1 MAASALVGA
10 CADDLGK
17 GFGSDGSCG
26 SIALSAFIDSSLEK
40 SASRAEYNTVTDD
53 DLSIRLTAA
62 DGSFSKTWNINDFP
76 SDSLIKVG
84 NYTIEAFYGDEDSEG
99 FECPF
104 FFGSQDIKVTEQN
117 TTDVALTAVLAN
129 ALLDITYTDNF
140 KNYMT
145 AWKAEVHSA
154 GGSYFDYSDAETR
167 PIYTKAGQVEVSVDF
182 TKPNGNG
189 GKLSVA
195 SFTAQPRHFYH
206 LTVDVT
212 NEGSGA
218 IEGFDITLDDGM
230 EELTFLVDISD
241 EVLNAPAPDV
251 TLMGASDG
259 EPVAYIEG
267 TEYSGEDLGFNII
280 AYGELAKAVL
290 TTQSP
295 SLIQQGWPAEFDL
308 VSDLAK
314 GEAFGLV
321 GLGFNNPEKMAVANL
336 TKVISHLRYVDGTDN
351 NNVFT
356 LLVTDKMGKQSE
368 AVSFTVNV
376 EALQIELAD
385 GKYYYGDDTIS
396 FTLYYNGGTPDDD
409 VVIEYK
415 NDLGVWTRFSDVDF
429 TAVEGHNFKCVA
441 SIPANIGDYYE
452 VLNLRAS
459 VEGIDT
465 SVLDVTVLP
474 QAVFDSKRKVNA
486 FANYAYIPVTIGQK
500 DGNTELLDQTLKAAS
515 VILFA
520 DGAAVSGA
528 SITPDAANRVL
539 KVEGLTA
546 GKEYTFKIINTEKDA
561 DSQKDTSFITEE
573 NLQLE
578 NGSLDDD
585 VTNIAS
591 GSYWENVKFNGW
603 GTNNSMTT
611 SETSGSF
618 AYGYTTISGTIQTT
632 DAKSGKAA
640 LIRTVGWGS
649 GNTATGSNGTSGNCK
664 YRDPG
669 LLHLGDTRTARPSG
683 FGQNDNNGCGPI
695 ETTDLNCGIEFSSRP
710 SSVSFWY
717 KYSPK
722 NSADK
727 GQALVEIYD
736 SNNKVIDSKSISL
749 DAASTYTQ
757 KTVSLSYD
765 HNSPK
770 AAKLYIRFLST
781 ADSQF
786 LQRTNNNFSGPG
798 FANLGRGT
806 FMGSQLYIDEV
817 VLNY

>member
-385 GKYYYGDDTIS
+385 GKYYYGDDTID
-396 FTLYYNGGTPDDD
+396 FTLYYNGGTPDD

-415 NDLGVWTRFSDVDF
+415 NDLGVWTRFSDIEF
-429 TAVEGHNFKCVA
+429 TPADGHNYNCVA
-441 SIPANIGDYYE
+441 QIPANIGDYYE

-500 DGNTELLDQTLKAAS
+500 DSNTALLEETLKAAS

-520 DGAAVSGA
+520 NGAAVSA
-528 SITPDAANRVL
+528 AKITPDAANRLL
-539 KVEGLTA
+539 KVEGLAA
-546 GKEYTFKIINTEKDA
+546 GTEYTFKIINTEKDA
-561 DSQKDTSFITEE
+561 DKQQETSFSTET
-573 NLQLE
+573 NPQLE
-578 NGSLDDD
+578 NGSLDEWSSS
-585 VTNIAS
+585 NITS
-591 GSYWENVKFNGW
+591 GLNSTTLYTCAGWATLNSKTTATLNGW
-603 GTNNSMTT
+603 SKYSGLSCVESTTGVSGNCALISTVGYNNSTNGAGTNDAKSFSAGELFLGQYSDGPVYGIDFNSRPASLSFQYKYTAYNSGDMGYAEFAILDSSDRVISSGTLNLEPSDSFVQKT
-611 SETSGSF
+611 INLSYDYASAKAAKIKVIFRSTFDVGSF
-618 AYGYTTISGTIQTT
+618 AS
-632 DAKSGKAA
+632 
-640 LIRTVGWGS
+640 
-649 GNTATGSNGTSGNCK
+649 
-664 YRDPG
+664 
-669 LLHLGDTRTARPSG
+669 
-683 FGQNDNNGCGPI
+683 
-695 ETTDLNCGIEFSSRP
+695 
-710 SSVSFWY
+710 
-717 KYSPK
+717 
-722 NSADK
+722 
-727 GQALVEIYD
+727 
-736 SNNKVIDSKSISL
+736 
-749 DAASTYTQ
+749 
-757 KTVSLSYD
+757 SLS
-765 HNSPK
+765 NVK
-770 AAKLYIRFLST
+770 KITGFLGVL
-781 ADSQF
+781 DGYY
-786 LQRTNNNFSGPG
+786 R
-798 FANLGRGT
+798 
-806 FMGSQLYIDEV
+806 GSQLYIDEV